1 LTTRALVLGGGGV
14 AGIAWE
20 TGVLAGLAESGVDV
34 LNADLVIGTSAGSMV
49 AAQVTS
55 GTPLAQLLA
64 RQIEP
69 AAQTTEL
76 TPTQDIP
83 AVMARF
89 IEVLSGGGDPAD
101 LRRRMGELALSTDT
115 VPEEARRAVMVA
127 RLPVHEWPQRAVQ
140 ITAVD
145 TATGDPVVFDRESGV
160 SLVDAVGASCSVPG
174 VWPPVTING
183 RRYMDGGMRSAE
195 NADLAGGYDKVL
207 VLQVIR
213 MPEESPW
220 GGALAGQVAELR
232 EAGSAVHV
240 LAADDASVAA
250 FGTNL
255 LDPAVRTPSGL
266 AGLAQ
271 GKAEADAVKAFW
283 A

>member
-55 GTPLAQLLA
+55 GMPLDQLLA

-76 TPTQDIP
+76 TPTTDIP
-83 AVMARF
+83 AMMTRF
-89 IEVLSGGGDPAD
+89 IEVLSGAGDAAD
-101 LRRRMGELALSTDT
+101 LRRRMGELALAADT

-127 RLPVHEWPQRAVQ
+127 RLPVHEWPRRAVQ
-140 ITAVD
+140 VTVVD
-145 TATGDPVVFDRESGV
+145 TETGDPAVFDRDSGV
-160 SLVDAVGASCSVPG
+160 SLVDAVGASCAVPG

-195 NADLAGGYDKVL
+195 NADLASGYDKVL
-207 VLQVIR
+207 VLQVLR

-220 GGALAGQVAELR
+220 GRSLPDQVAGLR
-232 EAGSAVHV
+232 ADGSSVHV
-240 LAADDASVAA
+240 LTADDVSVAA
-250 FGTNL
+250 FTDNP
-255 LDPAVRTPSGL
+255 LDPTVRTPSGL

-271 GKAEADAVKAFW
+271 GRAEADTIKAFW

>member
-55 GTPLAQLLA
+55 GMPLDQLLA

-76 TPTQDIP
+76 TPTTDIP
-83 AVMARF
+83 AMMTRF
-89 IEVLSGGGDPAD
+89 IEVLSGAGDAAD
-101 LRRRMGELALSTDT
+101 LRRRMGELALAADT

-127 RLPVHEWPQRAVQ
+127 RLPVHEWPRRAVQ
-140 ITAVD
+140 VTVVD
-145 TATGDPVVFDRESGV
+145 TETGDPAVFDRDSGV
-160 SLVDAVGASCSVPG
+160 SLVDAVGASCAVPG

-195 NADLAGGYDKVL
+195 NADLASGYDKVL
-207 VLQVIR
+207 VLQVLR

-220 GGALAGQVAELR
+220 GRSLPDQVAGLR
-232 EAGSAVHV
+232 ADGSSVHV
-240 LAADDASVAA
+240 LTADDASVAA
-250 FGTNL
+250 FTDNP
-255 LDPAVRTPSGL
+255 LDPTVRTPSGL

-271 GKAEADAVKAFW
+271 GRAEADTIKAFW